1 MATYLCQL
9 LNFKVHSI
17 SIYGFTSLLV
27 LSISVQLFGFLSC
40 FLWGANL
47 WFVFKE
53 TVWHKEPGADAA
65 AVQKSD
71 AEVPHQEVPGESMP

>member
-1 MATYLCQL
+1 MHF
-9 LNFKVHSI
+9 FK
-17 SIYGFTSLLV
+17 
-27 LSISVQLFGFLSC
+27 LFGFLSC

-71 AEVPHQEVPGESMP
+71 AEVPHQEVPGEATP

>member
-1 MATYLCQL
+1 MTTYSCKLFC
-9 LNFKVHSI
+9 FKIHSI
-17 SIYGFTSLLV
+17 SMYLFLLY
-27 LSISVQLFGFLSC
+27 LSIFLQLFGFLSC

-53 TVWHKEPGADAA
+53 TVWHKEPGAAAA